1 MFGQHMKLR
10 WWQRGDGKNKRLDIA
25 WQEAEPV
32 KILGRKAAEARYHF
46 DSNSVLIRKTRGGGT
61 VVEGRYGTVVHDG
74 VVKCS
79 GCMERKE
86 PFMPCTNC
94 NDMVQC

>member
-46 DSNSVLIRKTRGGGT
+46 DSNSVLIRKTEAVVLLSKAGMALSSMT
-61 VVEGRYGTVVHDG
+61 VW
-74 VVKCS
+74 
-79 GCMERKE
+79 
-86 PFMPCTNC
+86 
-94 NDMVQC
+94 